1 MKQNVIQRLDWKF
14 IFNFLLIDII
24 NMKTYCVKCKKDTDN
39 IDPKIFKSKIL
50 CDFSDA
56 YIAVK

>member
-1 MKQNVIQRLDWKF
+1 MKQKMIQKVNQKF
-14 IFNFLLIDII
+14 MFTFLLIDII
-24 NMKTYCVKCKKDTDN
+24 NMSTYCVKCKKDTDN